1 MPVFR
6 TAEEIANPD
15 IVDAERNAG
24 ARLRYIQRRM
34 QEDEGLRLS
43 IDNIAYVLKLNG
55 DFEAE
60 AGPKAGAGAAAGT

>member
-6 TAEEIANPD
+6 TAEEIANPE
-15 IVDAERNAG
+15 IVDAELHAD

-43 IDNIAYVLKLNG
+43 IDNIAYVLKLNQ
-55 DFEAE
+55 DFDIE
-60 AGPKAGAGAAAGT
+60 AGAGAQPAAGA

>member
-6 TAEEIANPD
+6 TAEEIANPE
-15 IVDAERNAG
+15 IVDAERHPD

-43 IDNIAYVLKLNG
+43 IDNIAYVLKLNQ

-60 AGPKAGAGAAAGT
+60 AVADAAGGA